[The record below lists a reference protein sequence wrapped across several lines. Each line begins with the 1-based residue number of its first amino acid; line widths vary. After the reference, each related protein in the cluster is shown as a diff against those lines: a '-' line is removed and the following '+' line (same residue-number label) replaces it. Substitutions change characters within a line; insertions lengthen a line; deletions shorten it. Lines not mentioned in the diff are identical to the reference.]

1 MAQFMKEFRRVGRQV
16 LARFQTKGLGGK
28 AEGSKATRR
37 RLMAS
42 RPGHLPQDYQL
53 CRNQDV
59 ATDMFSRMRRSLFR
73 ALDERMEGA
82 DAAVTT
88 VFREHGQTRGKY
100 PYFYLKPAWDKG
112 WLFEQ
117 SETGWVVVRAE
128 KIVGEDLFLR
138 RQEAWDAVD
147 LFTVNGEP
155 GGLPRLQ
162 SRVLGKELLSP
173 PVYEHKLLRSILD
186 SAQ

>member
-1 MAQFMKEFRRVGRQV
+1 MAQFIKEIHRVGLQM
-16 LARFQTKGLGGK
+16 LARFQRQGV
-28 AEGSKATRR
+28 ERPREVSKATRR

-53 CRNQDV
+53 CRSQEV
-59 ATDMFSRMRRSLFR
+59 ATDMFARMRRSLFR
-73 ALDERMEGA
+73 ALDERGEA
-82 DAAVTT
+82 SDSSVPT
-88 VFREHGQTRGKY
+88 VFREHGTTRGKY
-100 PYFYLKPAWDKG
+100 PYFYLKPAGDKG

-147 LFTVNGEP
+147 LFTVNGEA